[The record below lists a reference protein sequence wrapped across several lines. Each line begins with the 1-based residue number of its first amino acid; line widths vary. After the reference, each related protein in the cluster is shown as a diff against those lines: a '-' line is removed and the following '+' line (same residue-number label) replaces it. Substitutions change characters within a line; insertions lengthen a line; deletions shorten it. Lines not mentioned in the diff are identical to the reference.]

1 MNANVEKCKGGTE
14 TFPQVANTIR
24 RLSNGTNQSY
34 TFIPVDYI
42 KFEIIGI
49 DAESVLNNPN
59 LTFTPTLIG
68 FDEVVNYYS
77 VVDGM
82 KMKVSIPSN
91 RITLSGSIHKFWN
104 GGIHNHNDFDE
115 NAFRDATNRMYSI
128 FQVTPQQLRILS
140 MEYGVNL
147 NIDYSIKNLLNNCF
161 QHKGEDVEVKISND
175 GGKFHQAKHDRYS
188 LKLYDKGKQYGLI
201 GQNVFRVEVKEF
213 NWSPFRKIG
222 IVTLEDF
229 IQYDKTIFIQN
240 LIVQWM
246 NVILFDFTAPT
257 ELIKPEYINANYWRN
272 QRDKV
277 RTKDLSR
284 SSFHRHWNKLKK
296 FNATHGDDIQNR
308 IAKSIIQ
315 KIDQLQRVTFSTFSE
330 ESKIGIRVCPITGI
344 EINDQKSN
352 SFLLSHST
360 LFKLIC
366 DQPNTFEELR
376 RRFLSSKWTNQ
387 DIKIQVREI
396 AHNIRNT
403 FFNSLNRTKKIER
416 TGQLRFEFQ
425 L

>member
-1 MNANVEKCKGGTE
+1 MRSDSEKRKWGTD
-14 TFPQVANTIR
+14 TFPILANTIR
-24 RLSNGTNQSY
+24 RLSDGTNQSY

-42 KFEIIGI
+42 KFEVIGI
-49 DAESVLNNPN
+49 DVETVLNNPN
-59 LTFTPTLIG
+59 LTFTPILKG

-82 KMKVSIPSN
+82 KMKVSIPGN
-91 RITLSGSIHKFWN
+91 RITLSGSIHKFCN

-128 FQVTPQQLRILS
+128 FQVTPSQLKILS

-147 NIDYSIKNLLNNCF
+147 IIDYPVKDVLNNCF
-161 QHKGEDVEVKISND
+161 QHKGKDVEVKISND
-175 GGKFHQAKHDRYS
+175 GGKFHQAEHDQYY
-188 LKLYDKGKQYGLI
+188 LKLYDKGKQYGI
-201 GQNVFRVEVKEF
+201 SNQNLLRIEVKQS
-213 NWSPFRKIG
+213 NWSPYRKIG
-222 IVTLEDF
+222 IVTLNDF
-229 IQYDKTIFIQN
+229 IESDKTIFIQN
-240 LIVQWM
+240 LIDQWM
-246 NVILFDFTAPT
+246 NVILFDFNAPT
-257 ELIKPEYINANYWRN
+257 HSLKPEYINANYWRN

-277 RTKDLSR
+277 RNKELSKT
-284 SSFHRHWNKLKK
+284 SFHRHWNKLKK
-296 FNATHGDDIQNR
+296 VNAMHGDDIQNR

-360 LFKLIC
+360 LFKLIY

-376 RRFLSSKWTNQ
+376 RRFLSGKWTNQ

-416 TGQLRFEFQ
+416 TGQLCFEFQ